1 MMVTGAELS
10 ETVTT
15 SSVLSS
21 CTKNVS
27 LFSNM
32 PSLMIITW
40 SHWRDVLALKVRTA
54 EVVMKSTSAT
64 DITK

>member
-15 SSVLSS
+15 SSLLSS

-32 PSLMIITW
+32 LSLMIITW

-54 EVVMKSTSAT
+54 EVVMKSTLAT